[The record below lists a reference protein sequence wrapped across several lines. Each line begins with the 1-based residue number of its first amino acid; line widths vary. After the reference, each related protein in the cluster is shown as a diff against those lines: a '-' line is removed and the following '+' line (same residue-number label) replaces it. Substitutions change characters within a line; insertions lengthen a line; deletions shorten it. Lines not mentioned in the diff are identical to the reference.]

1 MAKAP
6 YRLVP
11 DLTTDNIRKAGDSLR
26 GLLREI
32 QGWDVV
38 GPLED
43 EFLGYK
49 TDAELVT
56 QYPAVVTGG
65 DGSWDT
71 SLTGISGEATLDVGD
86 GATSGDNEYGGQ
98 ALSHL
103 LWKGDLNAFF
113 VCRLKIND
121 ITNVKVECGFTDA
134 ITGDAGAVSTLGTYS
149 TTATDWAGWII
160 DVDDTATWQATGVK
174 TNTEAT
180 KNESAAIVAPVNG
193 VYQTLGVFLEG
204 DNATFM
210 QWDVDGK
217 RIGEVLSVT
226 NAIEGGTAVAG
237 WLFVQNRD
245 NTIDRLVTIDYRAIG
260 QRRTAVLTV

>member
-6 YRLVP
+6 YRLVV
-11 DLTTDNIRKAGDSLR
+11 DLTTDNIRKMGDSAR

-38 GPLED
+38 YRFD
-43 EFLGYK
+43 EFDNDK
-49 TDAELVT
+49 SDAELVSR
-56 QYPAVVTGG
+56 YPAVKTGT
-65 DGSWDT
+65 DGSIDT
-71 SLTGISGEATLDVGD
+71 VAAGISGEATIDVGD
-86 GATSGDNEYGGQ
+86 GATSSDDEYGGWP
-98 ALSHL
+98 LSDL
-103 LWKGDLNAFF
+103 EYKGDLNAFI
-113 VCRLKIND
+113 VARIKISD
-121 ITNVKVECGFTDA
+121 ITNVKVEFGFTDSL
-134 ITGDAGAVSTLGTYS
+134 GDAGAVNTLGTYS

-180 KNESAAIVAPVNG
+180 KNENAAIVAPVNG

-226 NAIEGGTAVAG
+226 NAIEGGTAIAG
-237 WLFVQNRD
+237 WLFVQNRE
-245 NTIDRLVTIDYRAIG
+245 NTIDRLVTIDYMAIG